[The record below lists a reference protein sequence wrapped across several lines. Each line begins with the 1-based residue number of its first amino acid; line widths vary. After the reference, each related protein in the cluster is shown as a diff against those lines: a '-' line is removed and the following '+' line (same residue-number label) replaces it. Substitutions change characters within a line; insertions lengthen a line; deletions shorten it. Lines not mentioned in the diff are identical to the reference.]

1 LREHTLHFG
10 REGHQNSRLV
20 EGDVGSLVAGGL
32 ILARIGGALW
42 HVLRALLS
50 IKSWPTFAAVV
61 VHQIAAG

>member
-1 LREHTLHFG
+1 MHFR

-20 EGDVGSLVAGGL
+20 EGDIGSLIAGSL

-42 HVLRALLS
+42 HVLRALFS

-61 VHQIAAG
+61 VHQIAAS